1 MLGILMVRPA
11 NDQSTDIRI
20 WRLAYRI
27 CYGSC
32 LMIEMSVAG
41 IALDARNGHP
51 IVVLNDSTKRR
62 ALPIWIGMAE
72 ASSIS
77 RALDNFKSER
87 PMTHDLLL
95 SAITTLGYKV
105 KQIEINELAANTY
118 FATIILLIDDPEHK
132 LDTTK
137 SIDARPS
144 DAIALALR
152 AKAPIFVSAQ
162 VVADGTIPADF
173 EKDEEEAQEFRKFVD
188 NIKASDFKP
197 KSDQ

>member
-1 MLGILMVRPA
+1 
-11 NDQSTDIRI
+11 
-20 WRLAYRI
+20 
-27 CYGSC
+27 
-32 LMIEMSVAG
+32 MIEMFVAG

-72 ASSIS
+72 ANAIT
-77 RALDNFKSER
+77 RALDNVKPER

-95 SAITTLGYKV
+95 SVITQLGYKV
-105 KQIEINELAANTY
+105 KQVEINELAANTY
-118 FATIILLIDDPEHK
+118 FATILLLVDDPDHK

-144 DAIALALR
+144 DAIGLALR
-152 AKAPIFVSAQ
+152 AKCAIFVSAQ

-173 EKDEEEAQEFRKFVD
+173 EKDEAEAQEFKKF
-188 NIKASDFKP
+188 IEGLKASDFKKGGASGP
-197 KSDQ
+197 SE

>member
-1 MLGILMVRPA
+1 
-11 NDQSTDIRI
+11 
-20 WRLAYRI
+20 
-27 CYGSC
+27 
-32 LMIEMSVAG
+32 MIEMFVAG

-72 ASSIS
+72 ASAIN
-77 RALDNFKSER
+77 RALDNLKPER

-95 SAITTLGYKV
+95 NTINTLGYRVQKV
-105 KQIEINELAANTY
+105 EINELASNTY

-132 LDTTK
+132 LDTTR

-152 AKAPIFVSAQ
+152 AKCPIFVSAQ

-173 EKDEEEAQEFRKFVD
+173 EKDEEEAQEFKKFID
-188 NIKASDFKP
+188 NLKASDFKKGGGP
-197 KSDQ
+197 REDS